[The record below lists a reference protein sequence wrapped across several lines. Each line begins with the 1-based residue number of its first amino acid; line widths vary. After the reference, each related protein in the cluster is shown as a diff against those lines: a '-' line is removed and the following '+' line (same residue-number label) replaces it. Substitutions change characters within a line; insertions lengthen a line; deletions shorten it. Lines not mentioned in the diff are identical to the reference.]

1 MGYLYDKRNSMW
13 DKLICG
19 IRTGKEVN
27 NSTTTPTI
35 GRSHFQRD
43 YDRLIFS
50 SAFRRMQN
58 KTQVFPLPG
67 AVFVHN
73 RLTHSLEV
81 ASVGRSL
88 GSLVA
93 DAMSTL
99 YPNNNYISEIPHIV
113 AAACLAHDMGNP
125 PFGHAGETIIS
136 GYFKDSCSHLNN
148 GIDLTPG
155 QWNDLIYFD
164 GNANALRL
172 LTAQLNGRRAGG
184 FGLSYSTLAS
194 IIKYPYE
201 STLATKNKFGFF
213 QSEKDLV
220 RNIAQTLG
228 LRIIGD
234 NPLSITRYPLTFL
247 VEAADDICY
256 LLMDLEDAHK
266 LGILSEEEVFE
277 LLYPLAYDSE
287 NAQELHENLNV
298 VTDPN
303 ERIAYL
309 RAVAIS
315 KLVQVC
321 AASYLA
327 NVDAI
332 EQGGFETPLIKLLP
346 RNLLDAAEAIKT
358 ISASK
363 IYSYPTVIEIEIAG
377 HRILSTLAHEFT
389 EAMLHPERQLSQK
402 LISRIPVQYKT
413 NSITTYERLMT
424 VVDFISGMTDVY
436 ALELYRNITGISIPG
451 IIR

>member
-1 MGYLYDKRNSMW
+1 MW
-13 DKLICG
+13 DKLVCG
-19 IRTGKEVN
+19 IRTGKEQ
-27 NSTTTPTI
+27 SSKTTTPTI

-43 YDRLIFS
+43 FDRLIFS

-81 ASVGRSL
+81 ASVGRTL
-88 GSLVA
+88 GSIVA
-93 DAMSTL
+93 DELMVL
-99 YPNNNYISEIPHIV
+99 YPNMQGIGEIPHIV

-125 PFGHAGETIIS
+125 PFGHAGESIIS
-136 GYFKDSCSHLNN
+136 GYFKDNCQHLEGN
-148 GIDLTPG
+148 LTPG
-155 QWNDLIYFD
+155 QWNDLVYFD

-172 LTAQLNGRRAGG
+172 LTAKLNGRRSGG

-213 QSEKDLV
+213 QSEKHL
-220 RNIAQTLG
+220 AQTIASTLN
-228 LRIIGD
+228 LKTLSD
-234 NPLSITRYPLTFL
+234 NPLQFQRYPLTFL

-266 LGILSEEEVFE
+266 LGIISDSEIFN
-277 LLYPLAYDSE
+277 LLYPIACDE
-287 NAQELHENLNV
+287 NTESDLQENLEI

-315 KLVQVC
+315 KLIQECSSIFVSNIHQ
-321 AASYLA
+321 
-327 NVDAI
+327 I
-332 EQGGFETPLIKLLP
+332 ESGEFRQPLVELLP
-346 RNLLDAAEAIKT
+346 QKYLEASVRIKDL
-358 ISASK
+358 SVKK
-363 IYSYPTVIEIEIAG
+363 IYNNHTVVEIEIAG
-377 HRILSTLAHEFT
+377 HKIMSTLCHEFT
-389 EAMLHPERQLSQK
+389 EAILHPKRQISKK
-402 LISRIPVQYKT
+402 LITRIPEQYVT
-413 NSITTYERLMT
+413 NGESTYEKLMT

-451 IIR
+451 IVR

>member
-1 MGYLYDKRNSMW
+1 MW
-13 DKLICG
+13 DKLISG
-19 IRTGKEVN
+19 IRTGKETST
-27 NSTTTPTI
+27 STTTPTI

-81 ASVGRSL
+81 ASVGRTL

-93 DAMSTL
+93 DELLSRH
-99 YPNNNYISEIPHIV
+99 PNKPQLAEIPHIV

-136 GYFKDSCSHLNN
+136 GYFRDNCEQLYNQEK
-148 GIDLTPG
+148 LTKG
-155 QWNDLIYFD
+155 EWHDLIFFD

-172 LTAQLNGRRAGG
+172 LTSHLNGRRAGG

-213 QSEKDLV
+213 QSEKELA
-220 RNIAQTLG
+220 RRMSTSLGIPTLT
-228 LRIIGD
+228 D
-234 NPLSITRYPLTFL
+234 NPLSLSRYPLTYL

-266 LGILSEEEVFE
+266 LGILSSDEVFN
-277 LLYPLAYDSE
+277 LLLPLASDEDSID
-287 NAQELHENLNV
+287 ELNENLDI

-315 KLVQVC
+315 KLLQEC
-321 AASYLA
+321 ASAYMA
-327 NVDAI
+327 NIDKI
-332 EQGGFETPLIKLLP
+332 EKGEFATPLIKLLP
-346 RNLLDAAEAIKT
+346 QKYLDAAERIVSVSVK
-358 ISASK
+358 K
-363 IYSYPTVIEIEIAG
+363 IYKHHTVVEIEIAG
-377 HRILSTLAHEFT
+377 HRILSTLCHEYT
-389 EAMLHPERQLSQK
+389 EAMLHPERHLSQK
-402 LISRIPVQYKT
+402 LISRIPEQYAI
-413 NSITTYERLMT
+413 SGATTYEQLMT

-451 IIR
+451 IVR

>member
-1 MGYLYDKRNSMW
+1 MW
-13 DKLICG
+13 DKLISG
-19 IRTGKEVN
+19 IRTGKETST
-27 NSTTTPTI
+27 STTTPTI

-81 ASVGRSL
+81 ASVGRTL

-93 DAMSTL
+93 DELLTL
-99 YPNNNYISEIPHIV
+99 HPNMPQLAEIPHIV

-136 GYFKDSCSHLNN
+136 GYFRDNCEQLYNQEK
-148 GIDLTPG
+148 LTKG
-155 QWNDLIYFD
+155 EWNDLTYFD

-213 QSEKDLV
+213 QSEKELA
-220 RNIAQTLG
+220 RRMATALGIPTLT
-228 LRIIGD
+228 D
-234 NPLSITRYPLTFL
+234 NPLRLARYPLTYL

-266 LGILSEEEVFE
+266 LGILSSDEVFH
-277 LLYPLAYDSE
+277 LLLPLASDDDSI
-287 NAQELHENLNV
+287 AELNENLDI

-315 KLVQVC
+315 KLLQEC
-321 AASYLA
+321 ASAYMA
-327 NVDAI
+327 NIDKI
-332 EQGGFETPLIKLLP
+332 ERGEFGTPLIQLLP
-346 RNLLDAAEAIKT
+346 QKYIDAAERIISVSIK
-358 ISASK
+358 K
-363 IYSYPTVIEIEIAG
+363 IYKHHTVVEIEIAG
-377 HRILSTLAHEFT
+377 HRILSTLCHEYT
-389 EAMLHPERQLSQK
+389 QAMLHPQRHLSQK
-402 LISRIPVQYKT
+402 LISRIPEQYAI
-413 NSITTYERLMT
+413 SGATTYEQLMT

-451 IIR
+451 IVR

>member
-1 MGYLYDKRNSMW
+1 MW
-13 DKLICG
+13 SNLISG
-19 IRTGKEVN
+19 IRTGKETST
-27 NSTTTPTI
+27 STTTPTI

-81 ASVGRSL
+81 ASVGRTL

-93 DAMSTL
+93 DELLNL
-99 YPNNNYISEIPHIV
+99 YPNLPQLAEIPHIV

-136 GYFKDSCSHLNN
+136 GYFKDNCEHLYNQ
-148 GIDLTPG
+148 GLLTKG
-155 QWNDLIYFD
+155 EWHDLIYFD
-164 GNANALRL
+164 GNANALHL

-201 STLATKNKFGFF
+201 SALTDKNKFGFF
-213 QSEKDLV
+213 QSEKELV
-220 RNIAQTLG
+220 RRMATALG
-228 LRIIGD
+228 MHIIDNDPLRVA
-234 NPLSITRYPLTFL
+234 RYPLTYL

-256 LLMDLEDAHK
+256 LLMDLEDARK
-266 LGILSEEEVFE
+266 LGILSGEEVFN
-277 LLYPLAYDSE
+277 LLLPLASDEESST
-287 NAQELHENLNV
+287 ELHDNLAI

-315 KLVQVC
+315 KLIQEC
-321 AASYLA
+321 ALA
-327 NVDAI
+327 FMNNITKI
-332 EQGGFETPLIKLLP
+332 EQGEAVLPLVKQLP
-346 RNLLDAAEAIKT
+346 KTYLDAAERIT
-358 ISASK
+358 QLSIQK
-363 IYSYPTVIEIEIAG
+363 IYNHNTVVEIEIAG
-377 HRILSTLAHEFT
+377 HRILSTLCHEYT
-389 EAMLHPERQLSQK
+389 QAMLHPKRQLSKK
-402 LISRIPVQYKT
+402 LISRIPEQYH
-413 NSITTYERLMT
+413 NSGATTYEQLMT

-451 IIR
+451 IVR

>member
-1 MGYLYDKRNSMW
+1 MW
-13 DKLICG
+13 SKLING
-19 IRTGKEVN
+19 TRTGKETGS
-27 NSTTTPTI
+27 STTTPTI

-81 ASVGRSL
+81 ASVGRTL
-88 GSLVA
+88 GSMVSDELQC
-93 DAMSTL
+93 L
-99 YPNNNYISEIPHIV
+99 YPNAKHLDEIPHIV

-136 GYFKDSCSHLNN
+136 GYFKENCEYLYLQEQ
-148 GIDLTPG
+148 LTLG
-155 QWNDLIYFD
+155 EWNDLIYFD

-172 LTAQLNGRRAGG
+172 LTAHLNGRRAGG

-201 STLATKNKFGFF
+201 STLTNKNKFGFF
-213 QSEKDLV
+213 QSEKELA
-220 RNIAQTLG
+220 RNMAHSLG
-228 LRIIGD
+228 LNIISEE
-234 NPLSITRYPLTFL
+234 PLSISRYPLTYL

-266 LGILSEEEVFE
+266 LGILSSDEVFD
-277 LLYPLAYDSE
+277 LLLPLATDSDNNKMLE
-287 NAQELHENLNV
+287 ANLDI

-315 KLVQVC
+315 KLIQEC
-321 AASYLA
+321 AAAYMA
-327 NVDAI
+327 NIRKI
-332 EQGGFETPLIKLLP
+332 EQGEYVGPLIKQLP
-346 RNLLDAAEAIKT
+346 KSYLESSDKIVKLSVD
-358 ISASK
+358 K
-363 IYSYPTVIEIEIAG
+363 IYNHPTVVEIEIAG
-377 HRILSTLAHEFT
+377 HRILSTLCHEYT
-389 EAMLHPERQLSQK
+389 QAMMHPDRHLSKK
-402 LISRIPVQYKT
+402 LISRIPEQYHCAGA
-413 NSITTYERLMT
+413 TTYEQLMT
-424 VVDFISGMTDVY
+424 VIDFISGMTDVY

-451 IIR
+451 IVR

>member
-1 MGYLYDKRNSMW
+1 MW
-13 DKLICG
+13 NQLICG
-19 IRTGKEVN
+19 IRTGKEKVTT
-27 NSTTTPTI
+27 STTPTI

-81 ASVGRSL
+81 ASVGRTL
-88 GSLVA
+88 GSLIA
-93 DAMSTL
+93 DELIQRHPGQAEA
-99 YPNNNYISEIPHIV
+99 IREIPHIV

-125 PFGHAGETIIS
+125 PFGHAGEAIIS
-136 GYFKDSCSHLNN
+136 GYFRDNHS
-148 GIDLTPG
+148 DLEGVLTKG
-155 QWNDLIYFD
+155 EWNDLVFFD

-172 LTAQLNGRRAGG
+172 LTAKMNGRRDGG

-201 STLATKNKFGFF
+201 STFATKNKFGFF
-213 QSEKDLV
+213 QSEKSLAL
-220 RNIAQTLG
+220 NIADTLG
-228 LRIIGD
+228 LKRTSD
-234 NPLSITRYPLTFL
+234 DPLKFERYPLTFL

-266 LGILSEEEVFE
+266 LGILSSEEVFR
-277 LLYPLAYDSE
+277 LLYPLAHDAE
-287 NAQELHENLNV
+287 NDGELNENLRI

-315 KLVQVC
+315 RLIQHCAVAYIAHIDEIEKGEFHIPLV
-321 AASYLA
+321 
-327 NVDAI
+327 
-332 EQGGFETPLIKLLP
+332 KLLP
-346 RNLLDAAEAIKT
+346 ESFLDAAAEIGR
-358 ISASK
+358 ISVKK
-363 IYSYPTVIEIEIAG
+363 IYNHHSVVEIEIAG
-377 HRILSTLAHEFT
+377 YRILSTLCHEFT
-389 EAMLHPERQLSQK
+389 EAMLHPERTLSQK
-402 LISRIPVQYKT
+402 LITRIPVQYDT
-413 NSITTYERLMT
+413 CCTGPYERLMT

-451 IIR
+451 IVK

>member
-1 MGYLYDKRNSMW
+1 MAIFATNSSTMW
-13 DKLICG
+13 NKLICG
-19 IRTGKEVN
+19 TRTGKEHAS
-27 NSTTTPTI
+27 STTTPTI

-81 ASVGRSL
+81 ASVGRTL
-88 GSLVA
+88 GSLIA
-93 DAMSTL
+93 DELVSCHPDQAES
-99 YPNNNYISEIPHIV
+99 IREIPHIV

-136 GYFKDSCSHLNN
+136 GYFRDNHS
-148 GIDLTPG
+148 DLQGQLTKG
-155 QWNDLIYFD
+155 QWNDLVFFD

-172 LTAQLNGRRAGG
+172 LTAKMNGRRDGG

-201 STLATKNKFGFF
+201 SSLTNKNKFGFF
-213 QSEKDLV
+213 QAEKGLAH
-220 RNIAQTLG
+220 NIATTLG
-228 LRIIGD
+228 LKEISSD
-234 NPLSITRYPLTFL
+234 PLKFERYPLTFL

-266 LGILSEEEVFE
+266 LGILSSDEVFN
-277 LLYPLAYDSE
+277 LLYPLAYDPNNE
-287 NAQELHENLNV
+287 GELTENLNI

-315 KLVQVC
+315 RLIQQC
-321 AASYLA
+321 AAAYIA
-327 NVDAI
+327 HIGEI
-332 EQGGFETPLIKLLP
+332 ETGNFHTPLIKLLP
-346 RNLLDAAEAIKT
+346 QSFLDAADRIVD
-358 ISASK
+358 ISVKK
-363 IYSYPTVIEIEIAG
+363 IYNHHSVVEIEIAG
-377 HRILSTLAHEFT
+377 YRILSTLCNEFT
-389 EAMLHPERQLSQK
+389 EAMLHPERNLSKK
-402 LISRIPVQYKT
+402 LITRIPVQYNTQCKEP
-413 NSITTYERLMT
+413 YDRLMT

-451 IIR
+451 IVK

>member
-1 MGYLYDKRNSMW
+1 MW
-13 DKLICG
+13 NKLISG
-19 IRTGKEVN
+19 IRTGKETST
-27 NSTTTPTI
+27 STTTPTI

-81 ASVGRSL
+81 ASVGRTL

-93 DAMSTL
+93 DELLNL
-99 YPNNNYISEIPHIV
+99 YPSLPQLAEIPHIV

-125 PFGHAGETIIS
+125 PFGHAGEAIIS
-136 GYFKDSCSHLNN
+136 GYFRDNCEYLYNQGK
-148 GIDLTPG
+148 LTKG
-155 QWNDLIYFD
+155 EWNDLTFFD

-213 QSEKDLV
+213 QSEKELV
-220 RNIAQTLG
+220 RRMADALG
-228 LRIIGD
+228 MHVTGDDPLRIA
-234 NPLSITRYPLTFL
+234 RYPLTYL

-266 LGILSEEEVFE
+266 LGILSSDEVFD
-277 LLYPLAYDSE
+277 LLLPLASDEESS
-287 NAQELHENLNV
+287 AELHDNLNI

-315 KLVQVC
+315 KLIQGC
-321 AASYLA
+321 ASAYMNNL
-327 NVDAI
+327 VKI
-332 EQGGFETPLIKLLP
+332 EQGESVQPLVKLLP
-346 RNLLDAAEAIKT
+346 KTYLDAAERIT
-358 ISASK
+358 QLSIQK
-363 IYSYPTVIEIEIAG
+363 IYKHHTVVEIEIAG
-377 HRILSTLAHEFT
+377 HRILSTLCHEYT
-389 EAMLHPERQLSQK
+389 EAMLHPKRMLSQK
-402 LISRIPVQYKT
+402 LISRIPEQYH
-413 NSITTYERLMT
+413 NSGATPYEQLMT

-451 IIR
+451 IVR

>member
-1 MGYLYDKRNSMW
+1 MKPMW
-13 DKLICG
+13 NQLISG
-19 IRTGKEVN
+19 IRTGKEASA
-27 NSTTTPTI
+27 STTTPTI

-81 ASVGRSL
+81 ASVGRTL

-93 DAMSTL
+93 DELLNLHPDMPQLA
-99 YPNNNYISEIPHIV
+99 EIPHIV

-125 PFGHAGETIIS
+125 PFGHAGEAIIS
-136 GYFKDSCSHLNN
+136 GYFRDSCAHLYRQ
-148 GIDLTPG
+148 GDLSLG
-155 QWNDLIYFD
+155 EWNDLIFFD

-213 QSEKDLV
+213 QSEKELA
-220 RNIAQTLG
+220 RRMATTLG
-228 LRIIGD
+228 LRVVGCD
-234 NPLSITRYPLTFL
+234 PLSIARYPLTYL

-266 LGILSEEEVFE
+266 LGILSSDEVFG
-277 LLYPLAYDSE
+277 LLLPLAADEQSS
-287 NAQELHENLNV
+287 AELHDNLAI

-315 KLVQVC
+315 KLVQSC
-321 AASYLA
+321 ASAYLA
-327 NVDAI
+327 NRGAI
-332 EQGGFETPLIKLLP
+332 ERGEAVRPLVKLLP
-346 RNLLDAAEAIKT
+346 KTYLDAAERIT
-358 ISASK
+358 QLSVQK
-363 IYSYPTVIEIEIAG
+363 IYKYHAVVEIEIAG
-377 HRILSTLAHEFT
+377 HRILSTLCHEYT
-389 EAMLHPERQLSQK
+389 EAMLHPQRLLSQK
-402 LISRIPVQYKT
+402 LISRIPEQYH
-413 NSITTYERLMT
+413 NSGATTYEQLMT

-451 IIR
+451 IVR

>member
-1 MGYLYDKRNSMW
+1 MW
-13 DKLICG
+13 DKLISG
-19 IRTGKEVN
+19 VRTGKEHTSDS
-27 NSTTTPTI
+27 NSPNI

-81 ASVGRSL
+81 ASVGRTL

-93 DAMSTL
+93 DELLKDHPESGQLA
-99 YPNNNYISEIPHIV
+99 EIPHIV

-136 GYFKDSCSHLNN
+136 EYFRSCCHHIYQK
-148 GIDLTPG
+148 GDLTLG
-155 QWNDLIYFD
+155 EWHDLIYFD

-172 LTAQLNGRRAGG
+172 LTAQLKGRRAGG

-194 IIKYPYE
+194 IVKYPYE
-201 STLATKNKFGFF
+201 SALATKNKFGFF
-213 QSEKDLV
+213 QSEKELAG
-220 RNIAQTLG
+220 RIASELG
-228 LRIIGD
+228 LTLNSS
-234 NPLSITRYPLTFL
+234 NPLSFARYPLTYL

-266 LGILSEEEVFE
+266 LGILSSDEVFE
-277 LLYPLAYDSE
+277 LLKGLAMDEEGSAE
-287 NAQELHENLNV
+287 MERNLEV

-315 KLVQVC
+315 KLIQHC
-321 AASYLA
+321 ACVFMV
-327 NVDAI
+327 NIDAI
-332 EQGGFETPLIKLLP
+332 VRGEAVAPLVKLIP
-346 RNLLDAAEAIKT
+346 QKYLDAADRIAKV
-358 ISASK
+358 SVDK
-363 IYSYPTVIEIEIAG
+363 IYRHHTVVEIEIAG
-377 HRILSTLAHEFT
+377 HRILNTLCHEYT
-389 EAMLHPERQLSQK
+389 EAMLQPKKHLSRM
-402 LISRIPVQYKT
+402 LISRIPEQYHID
-413 NSITTYERLMT
+413 NGTTYERLMT

-451 IIR
+451 IVR